1 MSQPTQGTA
10 SISVVTQPDCDSS
23 GVIQV
28 SSSGGIFPKT
38 YQVYE
43 DNTSPYNDPINTSL
57 IATFTGV
64 NSGDATRNVTGL
76 TASFAY
82 RVKVTDA
89 NGCVVTSSMVT
100 LDSCAPAYDYYNVEV
115 YNCSGCSL
123 SGTGVARIAAGAIVA
138 LNEFYP
144 SSAGP
149 DGYAYKL
156 VSNASGPSYVYELT
170 EIYGSFSS
178 CSQLCNA

>member
-1 MSQPTQGTA
+1 MLEIIQIVKELFQNPSGGSGSGYQVAFSEDGYFPYYNLPKTFSNLVANTTYTFRVKDGANATNDLTPAQLSQPTQGTA

-57 IATFTGV
+57 IATFT
-64 NSGDATRNVTGL
+64 
-76 TASFAY
+76 
-82 RVKVTDA
+82 
-89 NGCVVTSSMVT
+89 
-100 LDSCAPAYDYYNVEV
+100 
-115 YNCSGCSL
+115 
-123 SGTGVARIAAGAIVA
+123 
-138 LNEFYP
+138 
-144 SSAGP
+144 SAGP